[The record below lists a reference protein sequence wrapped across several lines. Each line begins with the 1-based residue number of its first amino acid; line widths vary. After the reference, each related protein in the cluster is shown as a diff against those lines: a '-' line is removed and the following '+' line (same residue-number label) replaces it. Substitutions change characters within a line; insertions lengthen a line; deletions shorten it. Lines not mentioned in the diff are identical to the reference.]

1 MKAMESTK
9 SEKLHL
15 NVEEIKEQSLIERE
29 KVESSPF
36 EIISMEGYH
45 FGVMG
50 DYRITEKDNDKEV
63 VKEQLEK
70 ITWNRLIQVIM
81 ILDELKEKHNEKLK
95 TINTEKE

>member
-1 MKAMESTK
+1 MKKKETTESK
-9 SEKLHL
+9 VLSM
-15 NVEEIKEQSLIERE
+15 NVEDPKEVSSVNRE
-29 KVESSPF
+29 KVKDSPF

-50 DYRITEKDNDKEV
+50 DYRVTDKSNNKQEI
-63 VKEQLEK
+63 KESLES

-95 TINTEKE
+95 TINE